1 MPYACRA
8 PCLPNH
14 KRRADHAHRNRAF
27 FSIGMWAI
35 AVSCLRAR
43 HLSVA
48 LVIAYVPRCLRLPS
62 FLCSLHC

>member
-1 MPYACRA
+1 MRA
-8 PCLPNH
+8 ARPVSLTTSAELIT
-14 KRRADHAHRNRAF
+14 RIAAGLFF

-62 FLCSLHC
+62 FLCILHC